1 MKYKKKMELS
11 NKLFLIGLGLLSA
24 VAVGTTFAATPHVST
39 LGYFDNFY
47 DFKGY
52 HIYAENLVDTNEASS
67 AETGKEINADAIIEN
82 AGDIPVLVRISYLNV
97 PADKVF
103 TNNEDCGAI
112 DKSKLVGLAGKNFG
126 EVEIKDGNG
135 KGTGVAD
142 GTIRDYY
149 TGANWSVRFKNCDK
163 FEYYRGDGC
172 YYYKGILGARQS
184 IQHLDG
190 VTLTSEVDS
199 STKEQTF
206 YKTGDYDTT
215 DWKSGSVPSG
225 STETGRKSVVTFG
238 SADPLKLHLA
248 VVIETIQATDT
259 NFNAIEKLPVNP
271 TASTMQGYWNDLL
284 SSQST
289 T

>member
-39 LGYFDNFY
+39 SGYFDNFY

-103 TNNEDCGAI
+103 TNGEDCGAI
-112 DKSKLVGLAGKNFG
+112 DKSKLELIGGSDLGG
-126 EVEIKDGNG
+126 DDPKDIVDES
-135 KGTGVAD
+135 GTKVSYGS
-142 GTIRDYY
+142 TTDYY
-149 TGANWSVRFKNCDK
+149 TSAEWKIKFLNPDK

-172 YYYKGILGARQS
+172 YYYKGILGAGQS

-199 STKEQTF
+199 SAKEQTF

-238 SADPLKLHLA
+238 SSNPLKLNLA

-259 NFNAIEKLPVNP
+259 NFNDIVLPGNV
-271 TASTMQGYWNDLL
+271 TASTMKGYWDAL
-284 SSQST
+284 ST
-289 T
+289 TT

>member
-97 PADKVF
+97 PADEVF
-103 TNNEDCGAI
+103 TNGEDCGAI
-112 DKSKLVGLAGKNFG
+112 DKSKLELIGGSNLGG
-126 EVEIKDGNG
+126 DDPKDIVDES
-135 KGTGVAD
+135 GTKVSYGS
-142 GTIRDYY
+142 TTDYY
-149 TGANWSVRFKNCDK
+149 TSAEWKIKFLNPDK

-172 YYYKGILGARQS
+172 YYYKGILGAGQS

-199 STKEQTF
+199 SAKEQTF

-238 SADPLKLHLA
+238 SSNPLKLNLA

-259 NFNAIEKLPVNP
+259 NFNDIVLPGNV
-271 TASTMQGYWNDLL
+271 TASTMKGYWDAL
-284 SSQST
+284 ST
-289 T
+289 TT